1 MNHSLSKQSGHA
13 AILFAMIIPAL
24 FGLFTLASDGARALQ
39 TKARIQDAAEVATLA
54 VSAHNADNTDSSGA
68 DSGSQINRDIAT
80 DFLEQYMVDMTEVS
94 DLKIIKKNCDDI
106 KECRDGLNNG
116 EARFFQYEVEAKTDH
131 KSWFPG
137 NEAIP
142 GFGDSF
148 TVAGAA
154 TARKYQSEAVD
165 VVFVADFSGSMKNSW
180 AGGSNEK
187 YIDLIGVMHDVSDE
201 LEKFNFENMDQKNTI
216 GTTAYNFYTMGD
228 SSLYSKDCYVDQL
241 SFDGNNIDYEHVIS
255 TIFDEKSSCITIKNN
270 GEDFNDIALSDQF
283 KNTNSQLALFKP
295 GGGTASFQGMI
306 RGAQLLSK
314 GKNSR
319 RLMII
324 LSDGFDDYKHYPS
337 KNNYNSK
344 SSGSKKDSYLKIGYE
359 LINSWGLCDQINKT
373 LQNSSSGE
381 KEFRFVAI
389 GFGYDLDNPPKSDD
403 IKPDAPFT
411 SLADCV
417 GENNLYEAEDIDEV
431 LDIILEL
438 ISEEIG
444 HLK

>member
-106 KECRDGLNNG
+106 KECRDGLNIG

-137 NEAIP
+137 NEAIV
-142 GFGDSF
+142 GFGESF

-165 VVFVADFSGSMKNSW
+165 VVFAADFSGSMADGWN
-180 AGGSNEK
+180 GGNKKK
-187 YIDLIGVMHDVSDE
+187 YKDLRDIIEEVTVE
-201 LEKFNFENMDQKNTI
+201 LEKFNNLNNTELNTV
-216 GTTAYNFYTMGD
+216 GVSAFNFYTY
-228 SSLYSKDCYVDQL
+228 SLVSAPGNSKKYCYVDQATRNRN
-241 SFDGNNIDYEHVIS
+241 GIDADQTVKNMFIVKTNCAETSNKIFTDISLTSDYAYLNS
-255 TIFDEKSSCITIKNN
+255 TIK
-270 GEDFNDIALSDQF
+270 G
-283 KNTNSQLALFKP
+283 FKP
-295 GGGTASFQGMI
+295 DNGTASYQGII
-306 RGAQLLSK
+306 RGAQLLSE
-314 GKNSR
+314 GDNPR
-319 RLMII
+319 RLLIV
-324 LSDGFDDYKHYPS
+324 LSDGDDWKEHA
-337 KNNYNSK
+337 
-344 SSGSKKDSYLKIGYE
+344 GYSQE
-359 LINSWGLCDQINKT
+359 LVDAGMC
-373 LQNSSSGE
+373 
-381 KEFRFVAI
+381 
-389 GFGYDLDNPPKSDD
+389 DD
-403 IKPDAPFT
+403 IKTKLNSELTPSGQRITAKMSVVGFDYDVNDNRA
-411 SLADCV
+411 LLDCA
-417 GENNLYEAEDIDEV
+417 GEENVFKAQDKQDI
-431 LDIILEL
+431 LDKILEL
-438 ISEEIG
+438 ITEEIG